1 MTATSRAFTHSV
13 VKVTSRHSFILFRP
27 SFYFNGSVWGQ
38 NLGPFGTKCDYNMPL
53 GLILD
58 AEKKNLL
65 APQPKKSASN
75 FCDLFH
81 FTLSLIF
88 TRTVAIW
95 PFFVVFC
102 FSIHTVNSP
111 NLPPPTPRGGG
122 EWARSWSVLNPQPRT
137 FKFWRSLVNLS
148 SQSTPSISHTPTD
161 LT

>member
-1 MTATSRAFTHSV
+1 
-13 VKVTSRHSFILFRP
+13 
-27 SFYFNGSVWGQ
+27 
-38 NLGPFGTKCDYNMPL
+38 MPL

-111 NLPPPTPRGGG
+111 NLLPPTPGGG
-122 EWARSWSVLNPQPRT
+122 GVGVGGVGGGGGAWGGP
-137 FKFWRSLVNLS
+137 
-148 SQSTPSISHTPTD
+148 
-161 LT
+161 